1 MSTVVQTNAATSQQC
16 AAASEEL
23 SNQAVTLRNLMA
35 RYQLVSGAMGGSSYV
50 DNTPTYSSE
59 PTISLDGDY
68 DDKY

>member
-1 MSTVVQTNAATSQQC
+1 MVQTNAATSQQC

-23 SNQAVTLRNLMA
+23 SNQAVTLKNLMA
-35 RYQLVSGAMGGSSYV
+35 RYQLATNIGMGTSSFAEAA
-50 DNTPTYSSE
+50 PTYSSE